1 MLLISQ
7 MLYLLHSM
15 RMAVYSV
22 GDLVGGEATLVSD
35 DGPCLSICVLYANTL
50 VHGTAAIML

>member
-1 MLLISQ
+1 
-7 MLYLLHSM
+7 M

-22 GDLVGGEATLVSD
+22 GTLVGGEATLVSD